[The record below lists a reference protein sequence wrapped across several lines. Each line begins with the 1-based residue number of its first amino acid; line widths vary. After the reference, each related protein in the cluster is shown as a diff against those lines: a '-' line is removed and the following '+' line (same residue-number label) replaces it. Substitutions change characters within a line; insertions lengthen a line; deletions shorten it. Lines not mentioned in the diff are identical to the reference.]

1 MTSSDIVTIGERIE
15 RIIMEMESLYKA
27 TGLEYFRSH
36 ASGWSQWVWML
47 RDDLRKEWQLT
58 YCGDVLGRLKNELLS
73 NVDAFVVKDVLTPNE
88 CTEWIQ
94 RAEQEGF
101 QRPSITGD
109 MFAGKRKRVI
119 IKSEELAAR
128 VWDKINTIIPA
139 RVHDEKASAS
149 FSFSGPAN
157 NIRSGGYFATHINP
171 LFRFS
176 KYDQGD
182 EFAIHTDTC
191 YARDEH
197 ETGLCTILL
206 YLNGCDDMQGGETV
220 IFPNRGCDEK
230 INITP
235 EPGLAL
241 VFYHMLPHA
250 GLEVTSGCKYVI
262 RSDVMYRRVSD
273 IPI

>member
-1 MTSSDIVTIGERIE
+1 MTECITSREHIVTVDERI
-15 RIIMEMESLYKA
+15 S
-27 TGLEYFRSH
+27 T
-36 ASGWSQWVWML
+36 
-47 RDDLRKEWQLT
+47 
-58 YCGDVLGRLKNELLS
+58 
-73 NVDAFVVKDVLTPNE
+73 VDAFVVKDVLTPNE
-88 CTEWIQ
+88 CAAWIQ

-101 QRPSITGD
+101 QCPSGSE

-119 IKSEELAAR
+119 LKSEGLASR
-128 VWDKINTIIPA
+128 MWDKISTVIPA
-139 RVHDEKASAS
+139 RVHDEKASSS

-176 KYDQGD
+176 KYEQGD
-182 EFAIHTDTC
+182 QFAIHTDTC
-191 YARDEH
+191 YAKDEC

-206 YLNGCDDMQGGETV
+206 YLNGCDNMQGGETV
-220 IFPNRGCDEK
+220 ILPNGEGNEK
-230 INITP
+230 ITISP

-262 RSDVMYRRVSD
+262 RSDVMYRRVID
-273 IPI
+273 IPMDTRVGFRGIDCESVKQSDL